1 MNDQASATPLV
12 ELLRSIPKDLRAEW
26 EIQWFEDGTPSGHAM
41 APVGK
46 HAHDAA
52 EQIKQLQSKNDRLND
67 ELNTQNETLEQLE
80 AKCEKLA
87 EGLCFYADPDS
98 YFAISILT
106 DPPCGGFAEDTS
118 EVDSYDREMPGRI
131 ARETLKRYLRGR

>member
-52 EQIKQLQSKNDRLND
+52 EQIKQLQSK
-67 ELNTQNETLEQLE
+67 
-80 AKCEKLA
+80 
-87 EGLCFYADPDS
+87 
-98 YFAISILT
+98 
-106 DPPCGGFAEDTS
+106 
-118 EVDSYDREMPGRI
+118 
-131 ARETLKRYLRGR
+131 KRPSQR